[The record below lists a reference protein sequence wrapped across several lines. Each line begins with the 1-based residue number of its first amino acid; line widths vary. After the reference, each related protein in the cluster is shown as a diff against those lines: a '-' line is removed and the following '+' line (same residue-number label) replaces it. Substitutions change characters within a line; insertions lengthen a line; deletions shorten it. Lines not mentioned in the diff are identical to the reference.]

1 MNVYIAFA
9 SEAWENPVLVGV
21 FATPASAHTALGE
34 FLAERPEF
42 EGRVEARTVRK

>member
-34 FLAERPEF
+34 YLADRPGM
-42 EGRVEARTVRK
+42 EGVVEARTVHK